1 MAKENS
7 LTETKARGDSSPVL
21 DLAGTE
27 PASVTEV
34 SEGSRFLW
42 CILGNGG
49 GSGRMHTLHVSPGMM
64 AGALPLLCLQAGDS
78 VAAHAGSSS

>member
-21 DLAGTE
+21 ALAG
-27 PASVTEV
+27 V

-49 GSGRMHTLHVSPGMM
+49 GSGRMHTLHVPPGMM
-64 AGALPLLCLQAGDS
+64 AGALPLLCLQAEDS